1 MGAGSGSSLFM
12 AVAHRVLKFI
22 RNGSPFADANL
33 LFRVTYLKDS
43 KSKAWVEKGRWTGWM
58 AVCGGADL
66 GYRSCCCDL
75 FFAG

>member
-1 MGAGSGSSLFM
+1 MFM

-22 RNGSPFADANL
+22 RNGSPFADVNL

-43 KSKAWVEKGRWTGWM
+43 KSKAWVEKGCWIGWM
-58 AVCGGADL
+58 AVCCGTDP
-66 GYRSCCCDL
+66 GYRYCRCDL